1 MKRKTFLASLLGM
14 LALPFGLS
22 AKKKEE
28 PQHWI
33 IRESYFVDPPTLPET
48 NQEYRIERSDFQAKS
63 RLLANVSKQIK
74 VWETGH
80 TGHDGKPVIQRHFM
94 VVLKPIK

>member
-14 LALPFGLS
+14 LALPFGLI

-28 PQHWI
+28 PKVWI
-33 IRESYFVDPPTLPET
+33 IRESFVVDP
-48 NQEYRIERSDFQAKS
+48 NQEYQEYGIGRSDAQA
-63 RLLANVSKQIK
+63 RARILTEVSKQIK
-74 VWETGH
+74 VWETGRI
-80 TGHDGKPVIQRHFM
+80 GRNGKPEIQRHFM